1 MVSNGGEAHGT
12 QALSFPVRVTRECQS
27 AHAGREMKEEAVG
40 WVKYRVA
47 GMGQFKKLNKDFGRI

>member
-1 MVSNGGEAHGT
+1 
-12 QALSFPVRVTRECQS
+12 
-27 AHAGREMKEEAVG
+27 MKEEAVG